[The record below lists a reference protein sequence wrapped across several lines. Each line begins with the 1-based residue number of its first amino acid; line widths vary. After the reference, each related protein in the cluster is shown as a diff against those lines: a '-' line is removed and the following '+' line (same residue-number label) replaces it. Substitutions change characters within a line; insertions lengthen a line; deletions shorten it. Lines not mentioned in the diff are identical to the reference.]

1 MVSIRATKTTT
12 PATIG
17 VIRLTSSKGGESVRK
32 GHHCDCSLRKF
43 RKRFAFYTALK
54 PVHEVLLTQ
63 QLTNLTCSSL
73 REKCFLTLMFENF
86 LWTWSQLCWFETF
99 YRADLN
105 CAGLKLFCRA
115 ELNFAG
121 LKLFVELISTVLS
134 KARFSVGEKFLLFLE
149 ESQESQSYSAKRLH
163 KKLKKTANV
172 RACNFHFQYSCSW
185 LQKLIF
191 TKYYFRRKEAM
202 SFNFNKLG

>member
-1 MVSIRATKTTT
+1 MVSTRAIKTTT

-17 VIRLTSSKGGESVRK
+17 VIRFTSSKGGESVRK

-43 RKRFAFYTALK
+43 RKRFAFFRALK

-134 KARFSVGEKFLLFLE
+134 KARFSVGEKFLLSG
-149 ESQESQSYSAKRLH
+149 ES
-163 KKLKKTANV
+163 KLFSKAIAQKT
-172 RACNFHFQYSCSW
+172 
-185 LQKLIF
+185 
-191 TKYYFRRKEAM
+191 
-202 SFNFNKLG
+202 

>member
-1 MVSIRATKTTT
+1 MASIRATKTTT

-63 QLTNLTCSSL
+63 QWTNLTCSSL

-99 YRADLN
+99 YRA
-105 CAGLKLFCRA
+105 

-134 KARFSVGEKFLLFLE
+134 KARFSVGEKFLLSG
-149 ESQESQSYSAKRLH
+149 ES
-163 KKLKKTANV
+163 KLFSKAIAQKT
-172 RACNFHFQYSCSW
+172 
-185 LQKLIF
+185 
-191 TKYYFRRKEAM
+191 
-202 SFNFNKLG
+202 